1 MDSIISEEEVGKMK
15 KRKTKKSKNT
25 SKKWWIILGVVLIL
39 GLSGFIFQKQL
50 AMFAFDIFLS
60 DTVENKLSD
69 SYKPID
75 GKPGVDREI
84 TMPFSVLLLGV
95 DQRDEDE
102 IGRSD
107 TIIFSI
113 IRPKDNK
120 VLLVSIP
127 RDTYTEIVGHGTT
140 DKINHAFAFGSVKD
154 KVIGG
159 PKMSMDTVGKLLEH
173 EINHYATINFEGFK
187 DVVDA
192 VGGVKLPIK
201 EDIVNKGAAHEKF
214 RVEANKP
221 IYSGQEALYFVRYRE
236 DSDFNR
242 TERNRIFLEAFKDRV
257 LELDQIA
264 KIPMLMD
271 IMGKNFKTDMKPRYI
286 IDLAKQMFQ
295 MDSAPTISSYMLL
308 GEGERMDDGIWY
320 YLPNEEDLTYTK
332 SLITNWMDP
341 NTQPSALMVPRKME
355 AE

>member
-1 MDSIISEEEVGKMK
+1 MEKVGKME
-15 KRKTKKSKNT
+15 KRKMKKKKN
-25 SKKWWIILGVVLIL
+25 SAKKWWIIAGVVIIL
-39 GLSGFIFQKQL
+39 GLGGVIFWKQL
-50 AMFAFDIFLS
+50 AIFAFDIFLS
-60 DTVENKLSD
+60 GTVEDKLTE

-75 GKPGVDREI
+75 GKPVVEREI
-84 TMPFSVLLLGV
+84 TEPFSVLLLGV

-107 TIIFSI
+107 TIICSI

-127 RDTYTEIVGHGTT
+127 RDTYTEIAGHGTS

-159 PKMSMDTVGKLLEH
+159 PKMSMDTVGKLLDH
-173 EINHYATINFEGFK
+173 EMNHYATINFEGFI

-192 VGGVKLPIK
+192 VGGVKLPIT

-221 IYSGQEALYFVRYRE
+221 IYNGQEALYFVRYRE
-236 DSDFNR
+236 DSDYNR

-257 LELDQIA
+257 LELDQMA
-264 KIPMLMD
+264 KIPELMD

-286 IDLAKQMFQ
+286 IDLAKQMFR
-295 MDSAPTISSYMLL
+295 MDSPTTISSYMLH
-308 GEGERMDDGIWY
+308 GDGKRMEDGIWY
-320 YLPNEEDLTYTK
+320 FFPNEEDLTYMK

-341 NTQPSALMVPRKME
+341 NTEPSALMVPREVKTE
-355 AE
+355 